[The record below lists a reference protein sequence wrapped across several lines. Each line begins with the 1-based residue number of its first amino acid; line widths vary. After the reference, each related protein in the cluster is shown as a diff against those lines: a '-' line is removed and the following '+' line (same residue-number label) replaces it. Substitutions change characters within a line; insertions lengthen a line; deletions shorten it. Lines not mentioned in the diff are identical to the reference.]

1 MVLCLSCLI
10 KLYGG
15 EKMIIIFY
23 LLSLF
28 FAVMGI
34 NVMLEAQSVFQE
46 VAGLL
51 VLLMAVVFL
60 VGGAV
65 IGAISSQGKKNG

>member
-1 MVLCLSCLI
+1 
-10 KLYGG
+10 
-15 EKMIIIFY
+15 MIIIFY

-34 NVMLEAQSVFQE
+34 NVVLEAQSVFQE

-65 IGAISSQGKKNG
+65 IGAINSRGKKNG

>member
-1 MVLCLSCLI
+1 
-10 KLYGG
+10 
-15 EKMIIIFY
+15 MIIIFY

-34 NVMLEAQSVFQE
+34 NVMLKAQSVFQE

-65 IGAISSQGKKNG
+65 IGAINSQGKKNG

>member
-1 MVLCLSCLI
+1 
-10 KLYGG
+10 
-15 EKMIIIFY
+15 MIIIFY

-28 FAVMGI
+28 FAVIGI
-34 NVMLEAQSVFQE
+34 NVVSKAQSVFQE

-65 IGAISSQGKKNG
+65 IGAINSQGKKNG

>member
-1 MVLCLSCLI
+1 
-10 KLYGG
+10 
-15 EKMIIIFY
+15 MIIIFY

-28 FAVMGI
+28 FAVIGI

>member
-1 MVLCLSCLI
+1 
-10 KLYGG
+10 
-15 EKMIIIFY
+15 
-23 LLSLF
+23 
-28 FAVMGI
+28 MGI
-34 NVMLEAQSVFQE
+34 NVMLEAQNVLQE

>member
-1 MVLCLSCLI
+1 
-10 KLYGG
+10 
-15 EKMIIIFY
+15 MIIIFY

>member
-1 MVLCLSCLI
+1 
-10 KLYGG
+10 
-15 EKMIIIFY
+15 MIMIFY

-34 NVMLEAQSVFQE
+34 NVVSEAQGVFQE

-65 IGAISSQGKKNG
+65 IGAINSQGKKNG

>member
-1 MVLCLSCLI
+1 
-10 KLYGG
+10 
-15 EKMIIIFY
+15 MIMIFY

>member
-1 MVLCLSCLI
+1 
-10 KLYGG
+10 
-15 EKMIIIFY
+15 MIMIFY

-34 NVMLEAQSVFQE
+34 NVVLEAQSVFQE

>member
-1 MVLCLSCLI
+1 
-10 KLYGG
+10 
-15 EKMIIIFY
+15 MIIIFY

-34 NVMLEAQSVFQE
+34 NVVLEAQSVFQE

-65 IGAISSQGKKNG
+65 IGAINSQGKKNG

>member
-1 MVLCLSCLI
+1 
-10 KLYGG
+10 
-15 EKMIIIFY
+15 MIMIFY

-34 NVMLEAQSVFQE
+34 NVVSKAQGVFQE

-65 IGAISSQGKKNG
+65 IGAINSQGKKNG

>member
-1 MVLCLSCLI
+1 
-10 KLYGG
+10 
-15 EKMIIIFY
+15 MIIIFY

-34 NVMLEAQSVFQE
+34 NVVLEAQSVFQE